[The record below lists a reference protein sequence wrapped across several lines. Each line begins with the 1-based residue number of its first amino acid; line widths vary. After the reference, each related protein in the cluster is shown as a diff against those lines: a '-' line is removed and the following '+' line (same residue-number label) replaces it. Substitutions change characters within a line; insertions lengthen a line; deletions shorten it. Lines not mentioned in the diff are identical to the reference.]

1 MIYGSAPFAMT
12 LNDHNLRL
20 KKLSIRVAKFYSD
33 SMVQAVT
40 FRPQYRTVWKSLQ
53 QLLSHVGRRTFNED
67 GIILGFILFHNVLG
81 HIGVMLRMIQQV

>member
-40 FRPQYRTVWKSLQ
+40 FRPQYRTV
-53 QLLSHVGRRTFNED
+53 
-67 GIILGFILFHNVLG
+67 
-81 HIGVMLRMIQQV
+81 